1 MNTSSHNSVNKVTV
15 ASLLIALGI
24 IYGDI
29 GTSPLYV
36 LKAIIG
42 EKKIDET
49 LVYGGISL
57 IFWTL
62 VFQTTVKYVWL
73 TLRADNQGEGG
84 VFSLYA
90 LVRRYSK
97 YLVIPTILGA
107 TTLLADGIITP
118 PISVASAIE
127 GLNSVHGLENI
138 IVPGNG
144 LTLGIVTTIISGL
157 FFFQR
162 FGTQL
167 IGKAFGPI
175 MAIWFSML
183 LIVGAVEIMHFPD
196 VVKAISPYYGYQ
208 LLVHYNQGFWLLG
221 AVFLCT
227 TGAEALYSDL
237 GHCGI
242 KNIRITWIFVKISLV
257 INYIGQAAWVMHQQN
272 PYLKIINP
280 QTKIASLELN
290 PFFEMM
296 PHWFLIPSILIAT
309 AATIIA
315 SQALISGS
323 FTLVSEA
330 MNLNFWPRVT
340 VRQPSNIKGQ
350 IYIPSVN
357 TILWF
362 GCVLMVIY
370 FKTSSN
376 MEAAYGFSITV
387 AMMMTTILLNYF
399 LIFKLKWK
407 QLYVTLIIGVFAII
421 ETSFFIA
428 NVAKIKERW
437 MFLFFELFIF
447 MTMYVWHYA
456 RKLNNKFVRFV
467 DIGRYTQQL
476 LELSKDDEIPKF
488 STHVIYLT
496 KADSRSQVEEKII
509 KSIFSKKPK
518 RADVYWFL
526 HINRTSEP
534 YTMSYDVSELIDD
547 KVIKVNIN
555 VGFRIQPK
563 TELYF
568 KKIVQEL
575 VANKELNLHIRSDG
589 STKYNPEPDFKF
601 VVIEKFLSIEN
612 DFALGE
618 GLLLKAY
625 FMLKDLGLS
634 DEKAFGLDKS
644 DVVVENIPLLYH
656 PISHIDLVREYRGP
670 VL

>member
-138 IVPGNG
+138 IVPGNA
-144 LTLGIVTTIISGL
+144 LTLGIVTAIISGL

-272 PYLKIINP
+272 PYLKIIDP

-496 KADSRSQVEEKII
+496 KANSRSQVEEKII

-575 VANKELNLHIRSDG
+575 VANKELNLHIRPDG

-670 VL
+670 VM

>member
-1 MNTSSHNSVNKVTV
+1 MNIDHKSVNKVTV
-15 ASLLIALGI
+15 ASLLVALGI

-36 LKAIIG
+36 LKAVVG
-42 EKKIDET
+42 DRKIDET
-49 LVYGGISL
+49 LVFGGVSL

-62 VFQTTVKYVWL
+62 FFQTTVKYIWL
-73 TLRADNQGEGG
+73 TLKADNHGEGG
-84 VFSLYA
+84 VFSLFA

-97 YLVIPTILGA
+97 SLAIITILGA

-127 GLNSVHGLENI
+127 GLSTVNGLEHI
-138 IVPGNG
+138 FVPGN
-144 LTLGIVTTIISGL
+144 LITIGIVIAIISAL

-175 MAIWFSML
+175 MTIWFTML
-183 LIVGAVEIMHFPD
+183 LVVGGAELIHYPSVL
-196 VVKAISPYYGYQ
+196 KALNPYYGYK
-208 LLVHYNQGFWLLG
+208 LLAHYPKGFWLLG
-221 AVFLCT
+221 SVFLAT

-242 KNIRITWIFVKISLV
+242 KNIRITWIFVKISLMV
-257 INYIGQAAWVMHQQN
+257 NYIGQAAWIMN
-272 PYLKIINP
+272 IKSPTLNG
-280 QTKIASLELN
+280 LN

-296 PHWFLIPSILIAT
+296 PHWFLVPSILIAT
-309 AATIIA
+309 GATIIA

-340 VRQPSNIKGQ
+340 VRQPSDIKGQ
-350 IYIPSVN
+350 IYIPSIN

-362 GCVLMVIY
+362 GCVLMVLY
-370 FKTSSN
+370 FKTSGA

-387 AMMMTTILLNYF
+387 AMMMTTILLNYYLKF
-399 LIFKLKWK
+399 RLKWK
-407 QLYVTLIIGVFAII
+407 AVYVVLIIGLFAII
-421 ETSFFIA
+421 ESSFFIA

-447 MTMYVWHYA
+447 MTMYVWYYA
-456 RKLNNKFVRFV
+456 RKLNNKFIKFV
-467 DIGRYTQQL
+467 DLGKFTPQL
-476 LELSKDDEIPKF
+476 IELSKDDAIPKF
-488 STHVIYLT
+488 STHLIYLT
-496 KADSRSQVEEKII
+496 KANSRTQIEEKLM

-526 HINRTSEP
+526 HVNRTEEP
-534 YTMSYDVSELIDD
+534 FTMSYDVSELVDD
-547 KVIKVNIN
+547 KVMKVNIN
-555 VGFRIQPK
+555 IGFRIQPK

-575 VANKELNLHIRSDG
+575 VANKELNLHIRPDG
-589 STKYNPEPDFKF
+589 STKYNNEPDFKF
-601 VVIEKFLSIEN
+601 VVIEKFLSVEN
-612 DFALGE
+612 EFALKD
-618 GLLLKAY
+618 GLLLQAY
-625 FMLKDLGLS
+625 FKLKSLGLS

-644 DVVVENIPLLYH
+644 DVVVEEIPLVFQ
-656 PISHIDLVREYRGP
+656 PVQNIDLQRKRP
-670 VL
+670 VV

>member
-1 MNTSSHNSVNKVTV
+1 MNVDGKSVNKVTI
-15 ASLLIALGI
+15 ASLLVALGI

-36 LKAIIG
+36 LKAVVG
-42 EKKIDET
+42 ERKIDET
-49 LVYGGISL
+49 LVFGGVSL

-62 VFQTTVKYVWL
+62 FFQTTVKYIWL
-73 TLRADNQGEGG
+73 TLRADNHGEGG
-84 VFSLYA
+84 VFSLFA

-97 YLVIPTILGA
+97 GLAIVTILGA

-127 GLNSVHGLENI
+127 GLSTVNGLEHI
-138 IVPGNG
+138 FVPGNVI
-144 LTLGIVTTIISGL
+144 TIGIVVAIISGL

-167 IGKAFGPI
+167 IGKAFGPV
-175 MAIWFSML
+175 MTIWFTML
-183 LIVGAVEIMHFPD
+183 LVVGGVELFHYPS
-196 VVKAISPYYGYQ
+196 VVKALNPYYGYQ
-208 LLVHYNQGFWLLG
+208 LLVHYPKGFWLLG
-221 AVFLCT
+221 AVFLAT

-242 KNIRITWIFVKISLV
+242 KNIRITWIFVKISLMV
-257 INYIGQAAWVMHQQN
+257 NYIGQAAWIMN
-272 PYLKIINP
+272 SKSPTLNG
-280 QTKIASLELN
+280 LN

-296 PHWFLIPSILIAT
+296 PHWFLVPSIIIAT
-309 AATIIA
+309 GATIIA

-340 VRQPSNIKGQ
+340 VRQPSDIKGQ

-362 GCVLMVIY
+362 GCVLMVLY
-370 FKTSSN
+370 FKTSGA

-387 AMMMTTILLNYF
+387 AMMMTTILLNYYLKF
-399 LIFKLKWK
+399 RLKWK
-407 QLYVTLIIGVFAII
+407 AIYVVLVIGLFAVI

-447 MTMYVWHYA
+447 MTMYVWYYA
-456 RKLNNKFVRFV
+456 RKINNKFVKFV
-467 DIGRYTQQL
+467 DLGKFTPQL
-476 LELSKDDEIPKF
+476 IELSNDDDIPKF
-488 STHVIYLT
+488 STHLIYLT
-496 KADSRSQVEEKII
+496 KANSRTQIEEKLM
-509 KSIFSKKPK
+509 KSLFSKKPK

-526 HINRTSEP
+526 HINRTEEP
-534 YTMSYDVSELIDD
+534 FTMSYDVSELVDD
-547 KVIKVNIN
+547 KVMKVNIN
-555 VGFRIQPK
+555 LGFRIQPK

-575 VANKELNLHIRSDG
+575 VANKELNLHIRPDG
-589 STKYNPEPDFKF
+589 STKYNNEPDFKF
-601 VVIEKFLSIEN
+601 VVIEKFLSVEN
-612 DFALGE
+612 EFNLKD
-618 GLLLKAY
+618 GLLLQAY
-625 FMLKDLGLS
+625 FKLKSMGLS

-644 DVVVENIPLLYH
+644 DVVVEEIPLIFQ
-656 PISHIDLVREYRGP
+656 PVQKIDLQRMGARE
-670 VL
+670 